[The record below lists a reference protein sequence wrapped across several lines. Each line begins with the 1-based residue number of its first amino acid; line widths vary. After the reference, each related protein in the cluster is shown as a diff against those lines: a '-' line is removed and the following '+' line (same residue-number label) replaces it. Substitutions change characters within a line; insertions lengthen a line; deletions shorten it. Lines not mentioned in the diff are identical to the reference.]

1 MFSMLLLVG
10 AYALCFAL
18 LTAALGPSAY
28 ALRGRQVRV
37 VHDHVHVHVHVGQR
51 DGEAVANSPDRG

>member
-1 MFSMLLLVG
+1 MLLLVG

-37 VHDHVHVHVHVGQR
+37 VHEHVHVHVGQR